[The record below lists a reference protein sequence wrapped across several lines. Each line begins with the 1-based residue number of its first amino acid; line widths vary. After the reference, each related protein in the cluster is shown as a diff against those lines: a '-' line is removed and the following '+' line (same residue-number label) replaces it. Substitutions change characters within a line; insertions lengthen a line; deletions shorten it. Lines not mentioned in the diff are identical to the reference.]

1 VIAGDTRVRIS
12 QPIVQAVEQP
22 RALSHNRGMRNLSS
36 SIGRD
41 VLSDILASVRF
52 RSSLLCRSELR
63 APWGFAV
70 HGRDFATFHV
80 VLEGGGFLDVDGV
93 DARIQLSRGD
103 LVILPHGSAH
113 AVRDAAATPVTR
125 LEELL
130 ADGDMDVRGTLRS
143 GGGGALS
150 VLVCGG
156 FYFEDRAT
164 NPLLSSLPRLI
175 HLRGYRRG
183 VASWV
188 RVTLDFLRRES
199 DAGRP
204 GADAVITRL
213 SDILFIEALR
223 AYAASPDAQASGFA
237 VALRDPRI
245 GRSLA
250 LVHRRPHIDWDLAR
264 MAKEAGMS
272 RTAFAVRF
280 HELVGEPPLK
290 YATRCRMDRAAGLL
304 RSTEA
309 PIAQVAA
316 RVGYDSEVG
325 FGRAF
330 KRVTGISPAAYRR
343 RSGPRSLA
351 APQPARD

>member
-1 VIAGDTRVRIS
+1 
-12 QPIVQAVEQP
+12 
-22 RALSHNRGMRNLSS
+22 MRNLSS
-36 SIGRD
+36 AIERD
-41 VLSDILASVRF
+41 VLSEVLSSVRF
-52 RSSLLCRSELR
+52 RSTILCRSELT

-70 HGRDFATFHV
+70 LGRDFATFHV
-80 VLEGGGFLDVDGV
+80 VLKGGGFIEVDGV
-93 DARIQLSRGD
+93 DGRIRLSEGD

-113 AVRDAAATPVTR
+113 AVRDSPATPATR
-125 LEELL
+125 LEELI
-130 ADGDMDVRGTLRS
+130 ADGSMDVRGTLRN

-150 VLVCGG
+150 ILVCGG
-156 FYFEDRAT
+156 FYFEDRST
-164 NPLLSSLPRLI
+164 NPLLSSLPRII
-175 HLRGYRRG
+175 HLRGRSRG

-188 RVTLDFLRRES
+188 RMTLDFLRRES
-199 DAGRP
+199 GGGRP

-213 SDILFIEALR
+213 ADILFIEALR
-223 AYAASPDAQASGFA
+223 AHACSPDARESGFA

-250 LVHRRPHIDWDLAR
+250 LVHRRPHVAWDLAR
-264 MAKEAGMS
+264 LAKEAGMS

-290 YATRCRMDRAAGLL
+290 YATRCRMDRAAALL

-309 PIAQVAA
+309 SIAQVAE

-330 KRVTGISPAAYRR
+330 KRHTGVSPAAYRE
-343 RSGPRSLA
+343 RSAIRSKPSGRKPRS
-351 APQPARD
+351 